1 MKIMFARPFAE
12 RNHVMKDKFDI
23 AATVASD
30 SLVMYVHTAPSLRVP
45 VTPANRTLLR
55 RLRAAELSDW
65 EAGRPFPG
73 QVCVAGEP
81 SHLTVS
87 KNQPTTFMKTLRSLT
102 SGLLL
107 AAMAITSNVTFAAS
121 TGELLQQGLYA
132 EEVEGNI
139 DSAIKDYEQVIQNSS
154 APPNHIAQALYRQG
168 MCYLKIKDEAA
179 ARGALEKLVAEY
191 PGQTE
196 IIEKARPV
204 LNELTDFDPA
214 SLMPPGTLVYVEFGT
229 PGRQVETIL
238 NTLKGTPFENPLA
251 TLAGQKGQPGQQT
264 NNQKSPG
271 DIVGALLNPSMMAE
285 FKKIR
290 SSAIGITGIAQNNPP
305 MVAVL
310 YPGKSDAL
318 RGLILAALGM
328 AGTAGEPMDGMQ
340 TVIIKDFGA
349 VAYDD
354 NVIITAHPADQ
365 LAWSVKQY
373 KGLSSEPSLASSNKS
388 FTKLSKAQRQKK
400 LVTVWANVDET
411 YAQLLKMFPAGQIPA
426 GVLSANALMDFSNID
441 ELTLTHSVE
450 TNGLA
455 TRLELQFKDGHHCLA
470 YDLIRTPNI
479 GKAALEAV
487 PAEAI
492 GLVSFSLSQS
502 DGLQADKVREKIQ
515 NYTGLEVGREV
526 FANIEQVALFAM
538 PATDVST
545 TNTFLPGQLGLAITS
560 RNPDQTRQIITTLLG
575 TMSGV
580 QPGAASGQYKISKA
594 GQPER
599 YCYVDQVAGTTLVS
613 LNRSVV
619 DAAAASL
626 KNHKSIC
633 ASGPLNRAVNELTPA
648 ASKLVLVNAGGAI
661 RLLEPQMKF
670 GKLNDEQAAQLKTNL
685 DQLARAADGT
695 TIELRTDE
703 QADNF
708 AINSGVSGL
717 PRLNEVI
724 APVQQIQRIR
734 SQAQAESVAKQLR
747 LEKPAT
753 IRQAAQA
760 PVIDGKVD
768 DLWNAAQSYQL
779 DNVLTKS
786 PASTNNLAAEYKSM
800 WDENN
805 LYVLVE
811 VTDSILRHDPN
822 IAWHNNDGIELYLD
836 ADDAKAADYG
846 QNDHAYAFIWDA
858 TSPEIWKKTEN
869 SRTNGVKYAMVTT
882 DKGYRL
888 EAAFPWTTL
897 GAKPSAG
904 AKIGLEVQVND
915 NQGNKERDGKLSW
928 HDDNDRAWQSPQA
941 FGNAELAGLIGWW
954 KFDETEGATAE
965 DSSGNHHDGK
975 LVGNA
980 KWAQGRNG
988 GAIALDGKGSFVQI
1002 ADKSAFD
1009 LGGEIT
1015 IAGWVNIHSVSAD
1028 WMAIVTKGD
1037 SAWRLSTVA
1046 RESHFHFSVN
1056 TPNEAF
1062 INGSTTFGFNEWHHV
1077 AAVYEGKT
1085 VRLYVDGKPDGESP
1099 WTGGI
1104 AKNDADVLIGENVE
1118 QPNRCFDGLIDDMR
1132 IYNYALSESEI
1143 KTLAA
1148 GQ

>member
-1 MKIMFARPFAE
+1 MKTI
-12 RNHVMKDKFDI
+12 
-23 AATVASD
+23 
-30 SLVMYVHTAPSLRVP
+30 
-45 VTPANRTLLR
+45 
-55 RLRAAELSDW
+55 
-65 EAGRPFPG
+65 
-73 QVCVAGEP
+73 
-81 SHLTVS
+81 
-87 KNQPTTFMKTLRSLT
+87 KTLRNLT
-102 SGLLL
+102 TGLLL
-107 AAMAITSNVTFAAS
+107 AAMALTSNVTFAAS

-132 EEVEGNI
+132 EEVDGNI
-139 DSAIKDYEQVIQNSS
+139 DSAIKAYEQVIQNSS

-168 MCYLKIKDEAA
+168 MCYLKIKNEAA
-179 ARGALEKLVAEY
+179 ARGALEKLVAGY
-191 PGQTE
+191 PSQTE

-251 TLAGQKGQPGQQT
+251 ALAGQKGRQT
-264 NNQKSPG
+264 NDQKSPG

-310 YPGKSDAL
+310 YPGRSDAL
-318 RGLILAALGM
+318 RGLILAGLGM

-340 TVIIKDFGA
+340 TVNIKDYGE

-365 LAWSVKQY
+365 LARCVKQY

-388 FTKLSKAQRQKK
+388 FTKLSKSQRQKN
-400 LVTVWANVDET
+400 LITVWANMDET
-411 YAQLLKMFPAGQIPA
+411 YSQLLKMFPAGQVPA

-441 ELTLTHSVE
+441 ELILTHSVE
-450 TNGLA
+450 TNGLG

-492 GLVSFSLSQS
+492 GLASFSLSQS
-502 DGLQADKVREKIQ
+502 DGVQAGQVRAKIQ
-515 NYTGLEVGREV
+515 NLTGLDVGREV
-526 FANIEQVALFAM
+526 FANVQQVALFAM
-538 PATDVST
+538 PAVGDSA
-545 TNTFLPGQLGLAITS
+545 TNTFLPNQLGLAITS
-560 RNPDQTRQIITTLLG
+560 RNPDQTRQILTTLLG

-580 QPGAASGQYKISKA
+580 QPGATPGQYKISKA

-599 YCYVDQVAGTTLVS
+599 YCYMDQVAGTTLVS
-613 LNRSVV
+613 LNRSIV

-633 ASGPLNRAVNELTPA
+633 ASGPLSRAVNELTPA

-670 GKLNDEQAAQLKTNL
+670 GKLNDEQAAQLKTSF

-703 QADNF
+703 QPNNF
-708 AINSGVSGL
+708 AINSGVTGL

-724 APVQQIQRIR
+724 GPVQQIQHIR
-734 SQAQAESVAKQLR
+734 SQAQAESDAKQLR
-747 LEKPAT
+747 MEKPAT
-753 IRQAAQA
+753 IRQATQPLA
-760 PVIDGKVD
+760 IDGKVD
-768 DLWNAAQSYQL
+768 DLWNTAQSYTL

-786 PASTNNLAAEYKSM
+786 PASTNNLAAEYKTM

-811 VTDSILRHDPN
+811 VTDSILRHDPD
-822 IAWHNNDGIELYLD
+822 IGWHNNDGIEIYLD
-836 ADDAKAADYG
+836 GDDAKAAEYG
-846 QNDHAYAFIWDA
+846 QNDCAYAFIWDA
-858 TSPEIWKKTEN
+858 TSPEMKEN
-869 SRTNGVKYAMVTT
+869 NHSRTNDVKYAVVTT

-897 GAKPSAG
+897 GVKPSAG
-904 AKIGLEVQVND
+904 AKIGMEVQVND
-915 NQGNKERDGKLSW
+915 NQGNKERDGKISW

-941 FGNAELAGLIGWW
+941 FGNGELAGLIGWW
-954 KFDETEGATAE
+954 KFDETDGSTAK

-980 KWAQGRNG
+980 KWAQGKNG
-988 GAIALDGKGSFVQI
+988 GAIALDGSGSFVQI

-1009 LGGEIT
+1009 MGGEIT
-1015 IAGWVNIHSVSAD
+1015 IAGWVNIHSASAD

-1046 RESHFHFSVN
+1046 RENHFHFSVN
-1056 TPNEAF
+1056 APSEAF
-1062 INGSTTFGFNEWHHV
+1062 INSSTTFGFNEWHYV
-1077 AAVYEGKT
+1077 TAVCDGRT
-1085 VRLYVDGKPDGESP
+1085 VRLYMDGKPDGESP

-1118 QPNRCFDGLIDDMR
+1118 QPNRCFDGRIDDVR

-1143 KTLAA
+1143 KALAA
-1148 GQ
+1148 GR